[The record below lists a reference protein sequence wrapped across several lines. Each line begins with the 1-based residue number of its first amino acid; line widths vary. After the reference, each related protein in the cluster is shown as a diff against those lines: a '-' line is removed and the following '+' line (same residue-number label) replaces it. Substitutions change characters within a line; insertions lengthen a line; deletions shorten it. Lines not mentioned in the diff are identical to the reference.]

1 MKRKQKLPLPLQCV
15 KDFEQK
21 HPRCW
26 EYIEDFRKKRGKEVP
41 CWNDLVYIPL
51 IDANSIFKA
60 KYNNGKNDIN
70 QASIYAAYA
79 AWRQYKEI
87 YSFSP
92 ELTEVLFAQADEDI
106 VIPTDVLYQIPY
118 NSIYISISET
128 EGFFVFFE
136 WNIITNQMELRF
148 CCIEDDNGNSS
159 ITNVWVNLDSGN
171 TISEGIRKGLNC
183 FRTCM
188 GGIATYKLLIDG
200 EYVVQT
206 EQQMIDEM
214 YRIASKYIQL
224 VLYICSENAEI
235 EENPVQKQIT
245 RRPADNRPKDVFRE
259 IRSWD
264 VGVKFAKN
272 IKKSRQQ
279 SAESE
284 TERHSSSPGAPKRP
298 HTRRGHWH
306 HYWVGSDKDNS
317 RKLILKWTAPMFIGG
332 GSNDTI
338 ATVNEIE

>member
-15 KDFEQK
+15 KDFEQE

-26 EYIEDFRKKRGKEVP
+26 EYIEDFREKRGKEVP
-41 CWNDLVYIPL
+41 NWNDLVYIPL
-51 IDANSIFKA
+51 IDANSIFKV
-60 KYNNGKNDIN
+60 KYNNGKDDIN

-87 YSFSP
+87 YTFSP
-92 ELTEVLFAQADEDI
+92 ELTEILFSQADEDV
-106 VIPTDVLYQIPY
+106 VIPIDVLYQIPY
-118 NSIYISISET
+118 NSIYISISES
-128 EGFFVFFE
+128 EGCFIFFE
-136 WNIITNQMELRF
+136 WNIITKQMELRL
-148 CCIEDDNGNSS
+148 CQVEEHGENTS

-171 TISEGIRKGLNC
+171 TISDGIRKGLDNLKY
-183 FRTCM
+183 CM
-188 GGIATYKLLIDG
+188 GGKTTYKFLIDG
-200 EYVVQT
+200 EYVKQT
-206 EQQMIDEM
+206 EEQMFTEM

-224 VLYICSENAEI
+224 VLYICAENAEI
-235 EENPVQKQIT
+235 VENPVQKQIT
-245 RRPADNRPKDVFRE
+245 RKSKDNCPKDVFRE

-279 SAESE
+279 PGDSE
-284 TERHSSSPGAPKRP
+284 TERQYSGPGAPKRP

-332 GSNDTI
+332 DSDDTI
-338 ATVNEIE
+338 ATVNKIE

>member
-1 MKRKQKLPLPLQCV
+1 MKHKQKLPLPLRLV
-15 KDFEQK
+15 KDYEHE
-21 HPRCW
+21 HPHCW
-26 EYIEDFRKKRGKEVP
+26 EYIEEFRERRGKDIP
-41 CWNDLVYIPL
+41 YWNDLVYIPL
-51 IDANSIFKA
+51 VDAHSIFKY

-70 QASIYAAYA
+70 KASIYAAYA
-79 AWRQYKEI
+79 SWRQYKEI

-136 WNIITNQMELRF
+136 WNIITKQMELRF
-148 CCIEDDNGNSS
+148 CCIEDDNGDSS

-224 VLYICSENAEI
+224 VLYVCAENAEI

-245 RRPADNRPKDVFRE
+245 RKPQDNRPKDVFRE

-264 VGVKFAKN
+264 VGVKFASNVRKV
-272 IKKSRQQ
+272 RQTGEATKVEGN
-279 SAESE
+279 SG
-284 TERHSSSPGAPKRP
+284 GAGTSKRP
-298 HTRRGHWH
+298 HTRKGHWH
-306 HYWVGSDKDNS
+306 HYWTGSHSDNS
-317 RKLILKWTAPMFIGG
+317 RKLILKWTAPTFVGG
-332 GSNDTI
+332 KMEDTI
-338 ATVNEIE
+338 TTVNRVK

>member
-15 KDFEQK
+15 KDFEQE

-26 EYIEDFRKKRGKEVP
+26 EYIEDFREKRGKEVP
-41 CWNDLVYIPL
+41 NWNDLVYIPL
-51 IDANSIFKA
+51 IDANSIFKV
-60 KYNNGKNDIN
+60 KYNNGKDDIN

-87 YSFSP
+87 YSFSA
-92 ELTEVLFAQADEDI
+92 ELSEILFEQAEEDI
-106 VIPTDVLYQIPY
+106 IIPTEILYKIPY
-118 NSIYISISET
+118 NSIYVNVSDN

-136 WNIITNQMELRF
+136 QNVFTYQMELRF
-148 CCIEDDNGNSS
+148 CCVEEHDGDTS
-159 ITNVWVNLDSGN
+159 ITNVWVNLDEGN
-171 TISEGIRKGLNC
+171 TVSDGITKGLDGLKKYIGNV
-183 FRTCM
+183 R
-188 GGIATYKLLIDG
+188 YKIKING
-200 EYVVQT
+200 EYVLQT
-206 EQQMIDEM
+206 EQQMFAEM
-214 YRIASKYIQL
+214 FRIVSRYIQL
-224 VLYICSENAEI
+224 VLYICAENAEV
-235 EENPVQKQIT
+235 EENPQQKQIT
-245 RRPADNRPKDVFRE
+245 RRSSDNRPKDVFRE

-279 SAESE
+279 PGDSE
-284 TERHSSSPGAPKRP
+284 TERQYSGPGAPKRP

-332 GSNDTI
+332 GSDDTI
-338 ATVNEIE
+338 ATVNIIE